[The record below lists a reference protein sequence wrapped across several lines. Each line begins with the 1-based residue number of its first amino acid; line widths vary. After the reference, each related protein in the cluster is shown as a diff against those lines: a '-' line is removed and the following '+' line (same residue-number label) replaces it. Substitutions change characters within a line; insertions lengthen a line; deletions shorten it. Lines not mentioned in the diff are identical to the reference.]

1 MENPLN
7 HSFNKFKMKN
17 PKRLFLLLLPFTLL
31 ISSWGFLA
39 HKTLQQ
45 ISIYALPEPLGAYFF
60 ANQDYLVNQS
70 VRPDIRRNEDKTEDV
85 KHYLDMDA
93 AIFGPN
99 YKSDIPHEFSAAVA
113 KYGMDSLRKEGLVPW
128 EVVRVYGR
136 LVNAFKKELKDSVL
150 FYAADL
156 GHYIAD
162 AHVPLHTTK
171 NHDGQLTGQ
180 KGLHALWESLVPE
193 EQLPQYQLAKF
204 QSKPLV
210 YISKPQDFI
219 FEILLESHMMLPE
232 VFQAEREVTAAIGPD
247 KKHMQVVRNGR
258 TLNYYTK
265 EFIQAYGNRL
275 GDKVQD
281 RMLVSAHRVA
291 SFWYSAYKD
300 AGSPAWVKA
309 DPKVNQELIAAFQS
323 EKKAWLANSLITD
336 KLLISVKNKRAE

>member
-1 MENPLN
+1 M
-7 HSFNKFKMKN
+7 
-17 PKRLFLLLLPFTLL
+17 

-45 ISIYALPEPLGAYFF
+45 VSIYALPEPLGAYFY

-70 VRPDIRRNEDKTEDV
+70 IRPDVRRNEDKTEDV

-99 YKSDIPHEFSAAVA
+99 YTKDIPHEFSAAVA
-113 KYGMDSLRKEGLVPW
+113 KYGLDSLRKEGLVPW

-136 LVNAFKKELKDSVL
+136 LVNAFKREMKDSVL

-156 GHYIAD
+156 GHYVAD

-193 EQLPQYQLAKF
+193 EQLSQYNLATY
-204 QSKPLV
+204 QAKPLV

-219 FEILLESHMMLPE
+219 FEILLESHAMLPDL
-232 VFQAEREVTAAIGPD
+232 FQVEKEVTLAMGAD

-265 EFIQAYGNRL
+265 EFIQAYGNKL
-275 GDKVQD
+275 GAKVQD

-300 AGSPAWVKA
+300 AGSPAWVNHDAKIS
-309 DPKVNQELIAAFQS
+309 QELKGAFQA
-323 EKKAWLANSLITD
+323 EKKAWLANTLISD
-336 KLLISVKNKRAE
+336 KLLISVKNKKAE

>member
-1 MENPLN
+1 MGNPPN

-17 PKRLFLLLLPFTLL
+17 PKYLFLLFIPFTLF

-45 ISIYALPEPLGAYFF
+45 VSIYALPEPLGTYFF
-60 ANQDYLVNQS
+60 ANQDYLVNHS
-70 VRPDIRRNEDKTEDV
+70 VRPDVRRNEDKTEDV

-93 AIFGPN
+93 AIFGSN
-99 YKSDIPHEFSAAVA
+99 YKTDIPHEYSAAVA
-113 KYGMDSLRKEGLVPW
+113 KYGLDSLRKEGLVPW
-128 EVVRVYGR
+128 EVVRVYGK
-136 LVNAFKKELKDSVL
+136 LVNAFKKEMKDSVL

-156 GHYIAD
+156 GHYVAD

-193 EQLPQYQLAKF
+193 EQLSQYQLAKY

-210 YISKPQDFI
+210 YIAKPQDFI
-219 FEILLESHMMLPE
+219 FEILMESHAMLPE
-232 VFQAEREVTAAIGPD
+232 LFQVEKEVTAAVGVE

-265 EFIQAYGNRL
+265 EFIQAYGHRL

-300 AGSPAWVKA
+300 AGSPSWVNSNTQINK
-309 DPKVNQELIAAFQS
+309 ELLLAFQA
-323 EKKAWLANSLITD
+323 EKKAWLANSLISD

>member
-1 MENPLN
+1 MGNPRN

-17 PKRLFLLLLPFTLL
+17 PKYVFLIIVPLTLM

-45 ISIYALPEPLGAYFF
+45 VSIYALPEPLGAYFY

-70 VRPDIRRNEDKTEDV
+70 IRPDVRRNEDKTEDV

-99 YKSDIPHEFSAAVA
+99 YTKDIPHELSAAVA
-113 KYGMDSLRKEGLVPW
+113 KYGLDSLRKEGLVPW

-136 LVNAFKKELKDSVL
+136 LVNAFKKEMKDSVL

-156 GHYIAD
+156 GHYVAD

-193 EQLPQYQLAKF
+193 EQLSQYNLATY
-204 QSKPLV
+204 QAKPLV

-219 FEILLESHMMLPE
+219 FEILLESHAMLPE
-232 VFQAEREVTAAIGPD
+232 LFQVEKEVTLAMGAD

-265 EFIQAYGNRL
+265 EFIQAYGNKL
-275 GDKVQD
+275 GAKVQD

-300 AGSPAWVKA
+300 AGSPTWVNHDAKIS
-309 DPKVNQELIAAFQS
+309 QELKGAFQA
-323 EKKAWLANSLITD
+323 EKKAWLANTLISD
-336 KLLISVKNKRAE
+336 KLLISVKNKKAE